1 MIGKLPKIKQ
11 LLMMA
16 ELADEIAEDVITQ
29 L

>member
-1 MIGKLPKIKQ
+1 MIGKLLKIKQ